1 MDFGYSDEQTMM
13 YESVLGILRQ
23 EAGPPVCRKTYESG
37 ARVAKG
43 LAGTLADQGIL
54 GAGAA
59 ELYGGSQLTLL
70 DFALVFEAAGQTL
83 LPFPLVE
90 NYVATMLVDQY
101 GEELQKQR
109 WLSSI
114 ARGETIPT
122 LAWGDI
128 NDGFDKEG
136 VQAVRRDGAMRLY
149 GRRKFVPFVE
159 AASVVV
165 MPVYAVDDNTVMLV
179 FCDPAKEGVSIEPLN
194 SLDGSYPLGAISLN
208 GYRVQEEELVAR
220 GRQAW
225 VSAQTVGL
233 VALSQEALGVAEEA
247 FRTTVEYV
255 KVREQFGGPVGR
267 FQAVKHTAADDYLLL
282 ESARVANRY
291 AAWLVS
297 QKSPEGWL
305 YAAMAK
311 AYSSDMARRVT
322 GDAIQLHGGIGF
334 TWESDMH
341 LYFKRAWRLAS
352 ELGRPTDLREGMA
365 RRVID
370 GREEEGDGYGF
381 TI

>member
-1 MDFGYSDEQTMM
+1 MEFSFSDEQHMM
-13 YESVLGILRQ
+13 YESVLGLFRQ
-23 EAGPPVCRKTYESG
+23 EAGPPLCRKTYQTG
-37 ARVAKG
+37 AEVAKT

-59 ELYGGSQLTLL
+59 ELYGGSQLTFL

-90 NYVATMLVDQY
+90 NYVATALVERY
-101 GEELQKQR
+101 GDERQKQQ
-109 WLSSI
+109 WLPAMAS
-114 ARGETIPT
+114 GTVIPT
-122 LAWGDI
+122 VAWGDVK
-128 NDGFDKEG
+128 DGFEIMG
-136 VQAVRRDGAMRLY
+136 VQAARRDGAMRLY
-149 GRRKFVPFVE
+149 GRRKFVPFLE
-159 AASVVV
+159 SAGVVLI
-165 MPVYAVDDNTVMLV
+165 PVYATDVNAVLLV
-179 FCDPAKEGVSIEPLN
+179 LCDPTKEGVSIE
-194 SLDGSYPLGAISLN
+194 SLDSMDGSYPLGSITLN
-208 GYRVQEEELVAR
+208 GYQVQDEELISAGRDAWASAR
-220 GRQAW
+220 AM
-225 VSAQTVGL
+225 GL
-233 VALSQEALGVAEEA
+233 VALAQEALGVAEEA
-247 FRTTVEYV
+247 FRRTVDYV

-291 AAWLVS
+291 ASWLVS
-297 QKSPEGWL
+297 QKSPDGSL

-352 ELGRPTDLREGMA
+352 ELGRASDLREEMA
-365 RRVID
+365 RVVID